1 VNNIIKLING
11 LPEIVDD
18 KFQLVEQIPTVI
30 SEDSYFIL
38 PFKQWLAEQTE
49 PDHISPNQPKVA
61 VWLENTDEVATL
73 APWLDYLSLIAL
85 EFPKFTDGRAYSQA
99 TELRRHLNWQGELRA
114 VGDVLRD
121 QLSHMR
127 LCGFDSFALREDK
140 NSRDAIKSLQGI
152 SIIYGRSVAEPLP
165 LYRRRY
171 K

>member
-1 VNNIIKLING
+1 MKNIIKLING
-11 LPEIVDD
+11 IPEIIDD
-18 KFQLVEQIPTVI
+18 KFQLVDHIPTVI
-30 SEDSYFIL
+30 SEDSNFIL
-38 PFKQWLAEQTE
+38 PFKQWLAQQTQLKNKSQQE
-49 PDHISPNQPKVA
+49 PKVA
-61 VWLENTDEVATL
+61 VWLANTEEVATL
-73 APWLDYLSLIAL
+73 APWLECLSLIAL

-99 TELRRHLNWQGELRA
+99 SELRRHLNWQGELRA